1 MYLLNMEFVTNICG
15 ELRNLHKK
23 TDKNIDKRREQ
34 VIIEIKKFALTA
46 AVWEGNMAEQYT
58 GMAIGMFELDS
69 ECICFVALDAA
80 AKAANVKIQAV
91 ERNRLSAG
99 ACVKMRGTVSDVKA
113 AMEAALETA
122 RPLAK
127 IVSHNVIAAPSED
140 TETAIAMTIGK

>member
-1 MYLLNMEFVTNICG
+1 
-15 ELRNLHKK
+15 
-23 TDKNIDKRREQ
+23 
-34 VIIEIKKFALTA
+34 
-46 AVWEGNMAEQYT
+46 MAENYT
-58 GMAIGMFELDS
+58 GMAIGVFELDS

-80 AKAANVKIQAV
+80 AKAVAVKIQAV
-91 ERNRLSAG
+91 ERNRLGAG

-127 IVSHNVIAAPSED
+127 IISHTVIAAPSED

>member
-1 MYLLNMEFVTNICG
+1 
-15 ELRNLHKK
+15 
-23 TDKNIDKRREQ
+23 
-34 VIIEIKKFALTA
+34 
-46 AVWEGNMAEQYT
+46 MAEKYT
-58 GMAIGMFELDS
+58 GMAIGVFELDS

-80 AKAANVKIQAV
+80 AKAADVRIQAV
-91 ERNRLSAG
+91 ERNRLGAG

-127 IVSHNVIAAPSED
+127 IISHTVIAAPSED

>member
-1 MYLLNMEFVTNICG
+1 
-15 ELRNLHKK
+15 
-23 TDKNIDKRREQ
+23 
-34 VIIEIKKFALTA
+34 
-46 AVWEGNMAEQYT
+46 MAEVYR

-113 AMEAALETA
+113 AMEAALE
-122 RPLAK
+122 LAK

-140 TETAIAMTIGK
+140 TETAMAMTINK

>member
-1 MYLLNMEFVTNICG
+1 MPEN
-15 ELRNLHKK
+15 
-23 TDKNIDKRREQ
+23 
-34 VIIEIKKFALTA
+34 
-46 AVWEGNMAEQYT
+46 YT
-58 GMAIGMFELDS
+58 GMAIGVFELDS

-80 AKAANVKIQAV
+80 AKAAAVKIQAV
-91 ERNRLSAG
+91 ERNRLGAG

-127 IVSHNVIAAPSED
+127 IISHTVIAAPSED